1 MNAKSVDILKSL
13 VQLDIDAVG
22 AYSQAI
28 EHIENTHISENLN
41 KFMRDHQQHID
52 NLSNILRVNG
62 EEAPEISK
70 DFKGFILEGFTSL
83 RSITGDEGTLKAMR
97 TNEQLTNKKYKE
109 AVEDL
114 SLDTD
119 VIATIESNYRDE
131 QEHLSYIEG
140 AIEARIWEKTGTSY

>member
-41 KFMRDHQQHID
+41 KFMCDHQQHID

-62 EEAPEISK
+62 EEAPEMSR
-70 DFKGFILEGFTSL
+70 DFKGFFIEGFTSL
-83 RSITGDEGTLKAMR
+83 RSVMGDEGALKAMC

-109 AVEDL
+109 AIEEL

-119 VIATIESNYRDE
+119 IIATVESNYRDE

-140 AIEARIWEKTGTSY
+140 ALEARIWEKTGTRY

>member
-62 EEAPEISK
+62 EEAPEMSR
-70 DFKGFILEGFTSL
+70 DFKGFFIEGFTSL
-83 RSITGDEGTLKAMR
+83 RSVTGDEGALKAMR

-109 AVEDL
+109 AVDEL

-119 VIATIESNYRDE
+119 IIATVESNYRDE

-140 AIEARIWEKTGTSY
+140 ALEARIWEKTGTHY

>member
-1 MNAKSVDILKSL
+1 
-13 VQLDIDAVG
+13 LDIDAVG

-62 EEAPEISK
+62 EEAPEMSR
-70 DFKGFILEGFTSL
+70 DFKGFFIEGFTSL
-83 RSITGDEGTLKAMR
+83 RSVTGDEGALKAMR

-109 AVEDL
+109 AVDEL

-119 VIATIESNYRDE
+119 IIATVESNYRDE

-140 AIEARIWEKTGTSY
+140 ALEARIWEKTGTHY

>member
-62 EEAPEISK
+62 EEAPEMSR
-70 DFKGFILEGFTSL
+70 DFKGFFIEGFTSL
-83 RSITGDEGTLKAMR
+83 RSVTGDEGALKAMR

-109 AVEDL
+109 AIDEL

-119 VIATIESNYRDE
+119 IIATVEGNYRDE

-140 AIEARIWEKTGTSY
+140 ALEARIWEKTGTHY